1 VWECDPAGAGLG
13 VIKPAMGTF
22 NHEAACVDP
31 AERRLYMTEDEP
43 DGGFYRFTPE
53 SYPDLS
59 SGLLEVALVDAQGA
73 VTWEEVPDPTA
84 IGGPTREQV
93 PGMKTFDGGEGLWFD
108 SGRVYFTTKGDNRV
122 WEYDT
127 TTARLTVLY
136 DAAALGPDA
145 PLTGVD
151 NLTVTRAGEIYVCED
166 GGNMELCLITADRTV
181 APFLRLEGEA
191 AEGLPDRGNELAG
204 VAFSPRG
211 DRMYFGPARLRL
223 RRHLRG
229 QRPVRRRPARPDR
242 ARPRPR
248 PGRAPTRAAGRGA
261 EPDPAGEPPPAR
273 ARRARGARRA
283 RPRHARP
290 AHGRPRARARQ
301 ARLRPTSAD
310 RHPGAR
316 GAAAGAR
323 DPRRASSR
331 RAAHSVAAAG
341 APRGEG
347 AAHAARAR
355 RRGANGRPDPR
366 GTRSDPLT

>member
-211 DRMYFGPARLRL
+211 DRMYFSAQRAFGFGVTYEVSGPFA
-223 RRHLRG
+223 G
-229 QRPVRRRPARPDR
+229 AQPGPIAPGPVPAPV
-242 ARPRPR
+242 ARPRAPRVAAPSRIRLASLRRRGRAVRVELDAPARVTLALRTADLVRVPGKRGSAPR
-248 PGRAPTRAAGRGA
+248 PRTVTLARAERRLERGTHA
-261 EPDPAGEPPPAR
+261 VRLRVGPRTASRLR
-273 ARRARGARRA
+273 ARRAVK
-283 RPRHARP
+283 
-290 AHGRPRARARQ
+290 
-301 ARLRPTSAD
+301 ARLTLLVRD
-310 RHPGAR
+310 D
-316 GAAAGAR
+316 AGR
-323 DPRRASSR
+323 TD
-331 RAAHSVAAAG
+331 VL
-341 APRGEG
+341 
-347 AAHAARAR
+347 
-355 RRGANGRPDPR
+355 
-366 GTRSDPLT
+366 TREVHVRTR